1 MSRLKYPVTAF
12 ITAGI
17 VLAFSSGRAAAQDQ
31 AAVDKL
37 VQMNKKALEDYDTL
51 EWDSAKRILLEALVT
66 GKKAG
71 LENHPIM
78 ARTYVHLGAVYF
90 AGLKDHNKALQS
102 FVRALEIDPSIRL
115 ARNMS
120 TPELEEVF
128 ADAQAKAGG
137 GGGGGGGGARESGGG
152 APPPPPAGT
161 RKRRGFRMENES
173 AAPPPPERTR
183 SEEPAPSDDE
193 SGEPDLPL
201 HINALDCPN
210 ADETPPDRAVTV
222 RCAVSPS
229 LKVESVVLFYRLPGK
244 EDFINVTM
252 EKTPKGWFQGKIPK
266 KAVGGKSL
274 QFYFEGRNAA
284 GKPIVANGGAGSPNV
299 MLIREEEE
307 AKEAERENRSLRGRH
322 RDNED
327 ENPLEER
334 VNTGPRIFLGR
345 VDKSKV
351 GLDERYGKRKWWVGL
366 GFGSGFGY
374 AKGTGFETR
383 SDLNA
388 NPGYQPGFAWAGLGH
403 LAIELGY
410 QVNPDFAI
418 SIQTRDQLLP
428 PGGTYSQYVASGAH
442 AVLARAL
449 FFTKQSQTR
458 FYGSLMAG
466 GGEGIRFVAN
476 TDDGNGNTYRD
487 TVRGGPGLAGAG
499 GGVYYELSKPVSLVA
514 ELNLLAGVPNFSLSA
529 DINFHLQVNIY

>member
-1 MSRLKYPVTAF
+1 MTPLKYAITVFVTAG
-12 ITAGI
+12 A
-17 VLAFSSGRAAAQDQ
+17 VLAFSSQRAAAQDQ

-51 EWDSAKRILLEALVT
+51 EWDSAKRTLLEALVT

-90 AGLKDHNKALQS
+90 AGLKDRNKALQS
-102 FVRALEIDPSIRL
+102 FVRALEIDPNIRL

-137 GGGGGGGGARESGGG
+137 GRDREAGGS
-152 APPPPPAGT
+152 PPPPPPGK
-161 RKRRGFRMENES
+161 RRRGFRMENES
-173 AAPPPPERTR
+173 APPPPPPERSSR
-183 SEEPAPSDDE
+183 SESSSSDDE

-210 ADETPPDRAVTV
+210 ADETPPDRGVTV
-222 RCAVSPS
+222 RCAVAPN

-244 EDFINVTM
+244 EEFANVTM

-266 KAVGGKSL
+266 KAVTGKSL

-284 GKPIVANGGAGSPNV
+284 GKAIVANGGAGSPNV
-299 MLIREEEE
+299 MLIREEE
-307 AKEAERENRSLRGRH
+307 AAIEAEKETRSLRGRH

-334 VNTGPRIFLGR
+334 EKLGPRLYLGR

-351 GLDERYGKRKWWVGL
+351 GLDTRFGKRKWWIGL

-374 AKGTGFETR
+374 AKGNGFESR
-383 SDLNA
+383 SDLQSIF
-388 NPGYQPGFAWAGLGH
+388 QPGFAWAGLGH
-403 LAIELGY
+403 LAIEVGY
-410 QVNPDFAI
+410 QVNPDFAV

-428 PGGTYSQYVASGAH
+428 PESNSQFAPYVATGAH

-449 FFTKQSQTR
+449 FFSKQAQTR

-466 GGEGIRFVAN
+466 GGEGIRFVIYP
-476 TDDGNGNTYRD
+476 DSDHPDYRD
-487 TVRGGPGLAGAG
+487 TIKGGPGLAGAG

-514 ELNLLAGVPNFSLSA
+514 EVNLLAGVPNFSVSA
-529 DINFHLQVNIY
+529 DVNFHLQVNIY